1 MSRRWPLS
9 VVVAG
14 LLTVGAALPATSAA
28 MLQEDESG
36 AKKPTAKAAKPDT
49 EKPGKPAEPGKPT
62 DSSPMDKPAVEPP
75 SQGPFNLAEEAA
87 KAKHPAVKAF
97 LAEYAKPHDWVAA
110 TTNETFK
117 VEPLNKRYD
126 SKRVATLTFT
136 VQGGNAK
143 TLPNDVIKDV
153 RYYELSAL
161 QDARKLIGSGL
172 DAKPP
177 GGGNPTVT
185 RLDLLRA
192 AEMALTEVLKYH
204 VQAKGAK
211 NRLGEPWNTTEQDLK
226 QEILNTRIAEIRA
239 YADEGQ
245 FEVADALGGL
255 LFGEFPGAGDLLDA
269 LEKIY
274 TGRAHAAVREGQYP
288 AARDSLDT
296 LARKYRITKAPEV
309 VALRK
314 QLEDKTRELYHKGVE
329 LADKGQ
335 KSEALKFFE
344 EGMRIT
350 PDFPRLKEKH
360 LEIVKEFAVL
370 RVGVRTLPTQMSPT
384 TALTDADKMATRLI
398 FENLFRLRAAPS
410 AKEGYVCDLG
420 ADVHITTKGLDIHLP
435 PDLKWS
441 DGKPISAE
449 DVSRSFEILVDPRS
463 PYYDPVAKELVQL
476 QIADPQRF
484 TLTLRR
490 SYLDPI
496 ALGCF
501 PIIPAEKLPKDRH
514 PRNEA
519 FGLNPVGSGPYMFKG
534 KEGDG
539 EMVFTANPHYR
550 RPEAP
555 EGPFIK
561 EIRFIKYDDFSVAKE
576 ALVKGRWQIVLD
588 LTTKEIGELAGIGGV
603 AVHTPSGPDT
613 INKPYLNNSRVYFLA
628 VNHRKQA
635 LNLDVRKAIAAAI
648 DREKILSTVFR
659 GSGKSYHTPL
669 NGPFPLG
676 SWAYNEDGYAVP
688 PGKDPLFNP
697 GPAKGAAEKA
707 GRPAFTFRYA
717 LDDPQAMQAC
727 GEITRM
733 LRDAGLQVSPRPTRR
748 ADLAREFTKDQPDYD
763 IAYWHYDFD
772 DNEAL
777 SLWPLL
783 DPNGVGER
791 GRNYLG
797 FERDNDMQGKLR
809 DLLSHREFTAVK
821 QTSEDIHD
829 LAMRKMIIV
838 PLWQLDRHIAVHR
851 SLQFRRLH
859 PLFVFDD
866 PEQWKLLYVEAK

>member
-9 VVVAG
+9 AVLGG
-14 LLTVGAALPATSAA
+14 LLTVGAVWLTAGAVA
-28 MLQEDESG
+28 MQEDESG
-36 AKKPTAKAAKPDT
+36 GKKPPAKAPAKSADAKPD
-49 EKPGKPAEPGKPT
+49 KPSEPSKPA
-62 DSSPMDKPAVEPP
+62 DNVPADQPSVAPP
-75 SQGPFNLAEEAA
+75 SQGPFNLATEAG
-87 KAKHPAVKAF
+87 KAKHPALKAF
-97 LAEYAKPHDWVAA
+97 LSEYAKPRDVLLA
-110 TTNETFK
+110 TTNESFK
-117 VEPLNKRYD
+117 IEPLAKRYD
-126 SKRVATLTFT
+126 PAKVATLSFT
-136 VQGGNAK
+136 VQGGTAK
-143 TLPNDVIKDV
+143 MLPNDVIKEV
-153 RYYELSAL
+153 RYYEISAL

-172 DAKPP
+172 DAKA
-177 GGGNPTVT
+177 GGGEPAVT
-185 RLDLLRA
+185 RLDLLRT
-192 AEMALTEVLKYH
+192 AEMVLTEVLKYH

-211 NRLGEPWNTTEQDLK
+211 NRLGEPWTNTEQDLK
-226 QEILNTRIAEIRA
+226 NEVLNIRIAEIRA

-245 FEVADALGGL
+245 FDVADALGGL
-255 LFGEFPGAGDLLDA
+255 LFGQYPGAGDLLDA

-288 AARDSLDT
+288 AARDTLDT
-296 LARKYRITKAPEV
+296 LAHKYRITKTADV

-335 KSEALKFFE
+335 NSEALRYLE

-360 LEIVKEFAVL
+360 LEIVKGFAVL
-370 RVGVRTLPTQMSPT
+370 RVGVRTLPVQMSPT

-420 ADVHITTKGLDIHLP
+420 ADVRITTKGLDIHLP

-441 DGKPISAE
+441 DGKPLSAE
-449 DVSRSFEILVDPRS
+449 DISRSFEILIDPRS

-496 ALGCF
+496 ALSCF
-501 PIIPAEKLPKDRH
+501 PVVPADKLPKDRH

-519 FGLNPVGSGPYMFKG
+519 FGLNPIGSGPYLFRG
-534 KEGDG
+534 KEGDS
-539 EMVFTANPHYR
+539 EVVFTANPNYR

-561 EIRFIKYDDFSVAKE
+561 EIRFIRYDDFAVAKE
-576 ALVKGRWQIVLD
+576 ALIKGRWQMVLD
-588 LTTKEIGELAGIGGV
+588 LTTKEKEELAGISGV
-603 AVHTPSGPDT
+603 AVRTPSEADT
-613 INKPYLNNSRVYFLA
+613 INKPYLNNSRIYFLA
-628 VNHRKQA
+628 INHRKQA
-635 LNLDVRKAIAAAI
+635 LNVEARKAIAKAI
-648 DREKILSTVFR
+648 DREKILSSVFR
-659 GSGKSYHTPL
+659 GSGKVYHTPL

-676 SWAYNEDGYAVP
+676 SWAYADGFDVP
-688 PGKDPLFNP
+688 PGKDPLFDAA
-697 GPAKGAAEKA
+697 GAKNSAEKA
-707 GRPAFTFRYA
+707 GRPAFTFRYP
-717 LDDPQAMQAC
+717 LDDPQAMLAC
-727 GEITRM
+727 NEINRM
-733 LRDAGLQVSPRPTRR
+733 LRDAGLQVSPRPSRR
-748 ADLAREFTKDQPDYD
+748 ADIAREFTKDQPDYD
-763 IAYWHYDFD
+763 IAYWYYDFD
-772 DNEAL
+772 DNETL

-809 DLLSHREFTAVK
+809 DLLSHREFTAVRN
-821 QTSEDIHD
+821 TANDIHN
-829 LAMRKMIIV
+829 LMMQKMIIV

-859 PLFVFDD
+859 PLFVFND
-866 PEQWKLLYVEAK
+866 PEQWKLLYVEAQ